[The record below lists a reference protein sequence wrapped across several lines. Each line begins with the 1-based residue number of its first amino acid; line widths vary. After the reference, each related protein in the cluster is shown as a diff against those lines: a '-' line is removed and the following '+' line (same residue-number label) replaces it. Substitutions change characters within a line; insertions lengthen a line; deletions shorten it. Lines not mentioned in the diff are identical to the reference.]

1 MPYMTDRKR
10 AVGLGSSK
18 SGTEH
23 HWSMTLSSVGLLILV
38 PLFVFTFGP
47 ALGLP
52 YEEMV
57 LYYSRPFPAL
67 VAGLTFVVGFHH
79 FRGGAEIMLEDYV
92 GGFARKASLAILACL
107 SYGLMA
113 AGLFAVLRLAL

>member
-1 MPYMTDRKR
+1 MPFMTDRKR
-10 AVGLGSSK
+10 AMGLGSSK

-57 LYYSRPFPAL
+57 LYYSDPQDAMSSLPL
-67 VAGLTFVVGFHH
+67 VLDLRDGMLVEAPPSDPQLLRNGTAKAE
-79 FRGGAEIMLEDYV
+79 GGTQHYEMAYLSDYWIED
-92 GGFARKASLAILACL
+92 A
-107 SYGLMA
+107 
-113 AGLFAVLRLAL
+113 